1 MGNQLQ
7 VYYDS
12 RCSTAHITQELVM
25 AVRNI
30 QPGLSIE
37 VIDLNEEGVRL
48 PTSIFAVPT
57 YLLDGAPVFLGNPPC
72 RTLIERIQAC

>member
-1 MGNQLQ
+1 MRNRLQ

-12 RCSTAHITQELVM
+12 SCSTAHITQELVM
-25 AVRNI
+25 TVRNL

-37 VIDLNEEGVRL
+37 VIDLNEEDVRL

-72 RTLIERIQAC
+72 QALIERLMAS